1 MDKPVLWMVIPCYNE
16 EEVLPET
23 ARRLKTEL
31 AGLVEKELISPDS
44 RIAFIDDG
52 SRDATWSLVRELYEN
67 DFVFSGIKL
76 SRNRGHQNA
85 VLAGLMTAG
94 TIAMPQSP
102 WTQIC
107 RTM

>member
-67 DFVFSGIKL
+67 DFVFPVSSCL
-76 SRNRGHQNA
+76 ATEVTRTRFWRG
-85 VLAGLMTAG
+85 L
-94 TIAMPQSP
+94 
-102 WTQIC
+102 
-107 RTM
+107 